1 MMEVRI
7 HLDLS
12 FFIDI
17 VKHSHVVKSI
27 TENFVKDCGRLLNK
41 RAMMALYRSTG
52 WYVKSIHT
60 KHYIT
65 WELA

>member
-1 MMEVRI
+1 MDLKIAILLQQLLCME
-7 HLDLS
+7 L
-12 FFIDI
+12 
-17 VKHSHVVKSI
+17 K
-27 TENFVKDCGRLLNK
+27 LNK

-65 WELA
+65 WELV